1 MTTIEKLSAALLDR
15 YEIEREIG
23 AGGMANVYLARDVRH
38 DRQVAVK
45 VLRAELAAAIGA
57 ERFLLEIKV
66 TANLQ
71 HPHILPLHDSG
82 QVDEAVFYV
91 MPYVEGRSLRAL
103 LDDERQLSIDAA
115 VRIASEVA
123 SALDHAHRHGVIHR
137 DIKPENILLQ
147 DGTVLVSD
155 FGIALAIN
163 SVGGRRLT
171 ETGFSLGTP
180 SYMSPEQAMSEP
192 HIGARSDI
200 YALGCVLYEMLI
212 GEPPFTGPSSQAV
225 IARMMTEEPRSPSLQ
240 RRTIPPHVEQALLTA
255 LARLPADRFASAAQF
270 ADALQGRAGAVPAL
284 AARAGPASNAARL
297 PTRWSRLAIGAS
309 LVAAAVAGAAGAWAW
324 FRPAVGAPATPMRFA
339 LALPPSSPLAGGL
352 GSQFVL
358 SPDGY
363 TLVYAAQTAGS
374 SVLARRDA
382 GQLAPA
388 VIEGTE
394 QAALPFLSPDGK
406 WVAFFAGNELR
417 KVPIDGGPSAVIGT
431 MAQPLGASWG
441 PNNIIVLG
449 SYLGVD
455 GLSRIAS
462 SGGAPKPFT
471 RPDSANGE
479 LSQRWPLVLADGKT
493 VLYTSWGRDGLT
505 KARIGVASL
514 ETGKCTIL
522 DVAGSSPL
530 GIVGGQL
537 IFARADGALMA
548 APFDLRHA
556 KITGEAFVVV
566 EGVEIGA
573 AGASKAAL
581 SKQGAL
587 AYVTGSGASR
597 LVLVN
602 TNGAAKPLLPVPRV
616 YDSPRFS
623 PDGAR
628 VAVTVGV
635 QPPDVWVY
643 HIAAGTFT
651 RLTSEG
657 TNLRPEWT
665 PDGKE
670 IVFVSNRSGEF
681 GTWWRDADGA
691 APPEKDFESKDDAE
705 EVLVAPDGRV
715 LVYRRNQTGGTYGV
729 WFSSLKDVSAPRT
742 FVTTSSYRE
751 SMPSLSPD
759 GHWLAH
765 VSNETGASE
774 VYVRAFPGP
783 GARYPVSA
791 GGGSEPRWAP
801 DGRTLFYRSERA
813 MIAAHVSVAP
823 QFAVIGRD
831 VLFEG
836 DYLTGAGHQSYDVSR
851 DGRAF
856 LMLQRETSE
865 ELIMVLNWSTELRA
879 KMRARSST
887 SR

>member
-1 MTTIEKLSAALLDR
+1 MMTIEKLTAALLDR

-45 VLRAELAAAIGA
+45 VLRPELGAIVGA

-82 QVDEAVFYV
+82 QVDGAVFYV

-103 LDDERQLSIDAA
+103 LDEERQLSIDAA
-115 VRIASEVA
+115 VRITVEVA

-147 DGTVLVSD
+147 DHTALVSD

-163 SVGGRRLT
+163 AVGGHRLT
-171 ETGFSLGTP
+171 ETGLSLGTP

-192 HIGARSDI
+192 RVGARSDI

-212 GEPPFTGPSSQAV
+212 GEPPFTGPTAQAI

-240 RRTIPPHVEQALLTA
+240 RRTIPPNVEQALLTA
-255 LARLPADRFASAAQF
+255 LARLPADRFANAAQF
-270 ADALQGRAGAVPAL
+270 ADALQGRAGAAPAL
-284 AARAGPASNAARL
+284 VTRTGAASGAARSRIRWNRL
-297 PTRWSRLAIGAS
+297 VIGAS
-309 LVAAAVAGAAGAWAW
+309 LVASAVAGAAGAWAL
-324 FRPAVGAPATPMRFA
+324 FRPRVVAPSTPMKFA
-339 LALPPSSPLAGGL
+339 LALPPSSPLADGL

-358 SPDGY
+358 TPDGN
-363 TLVYAAQTAGS
+363 TLVYAAQAAGS
-374 SVLARRDA
+374 SVLARRGA
-382 GQLAPA
+382 GQLAPD
-388 VIEGTE
+388 VIEGTQ
-394 QAALPFLSPDGK
+394 QAALPFISPDGK
-406 WVAFFAGNELR
+406 WVAFFAGSELR
-417 KVPIDGGPSAVIGT
+417 KVPVDGGPSAVIGT

-441 PNNIIVLG
+441 PNNVIVLG

-471 RPDSANGE
+471 KPDSANGE
-479 LSQRWPLVLADGKT
+479 LSQRWPRVLADGKT

-505 KARIGVASL
+505 KAHIGVASL
-514 ETGKCTIL
+514 ETGKSTVL

-530 GIVGGQL
+530 GIVDGQL

-556 KITGEAFVVV
+556 KITGEAVAVV
-566 EGVEIGA
+566 EGVKIGA

-581 SKQGAL
+581 SAQGVL
-587 AYVTGSGASR
+587 VYLTGSGASR

-602 TNGAAKPLLPVPRV
+602 TNGTAKPLLPVPRV

-623 PDGAR
+623 PDGGR
-628 VAVTVGV
+628 VAVTVGA

-665 PDGKE
+665 PDGKQ

-691 APPEKDFESKDDAE
+691 APPEKVFESKDDAE

-729 WFSSLKDVSAPRT
+729 WFGSLTDVAAPRT
-742 FVTTSSYRE
+742 FVSTSSYRE

-765 VSNETGASE
+765 VSDETGASE

-801 DGRTLFYRSERA
+801 DGRTLYYRNERA
-813 MIAAHVSVAP
+813 MIAARISLAP
-823 QFAVIGRD
+823 QFSVTGRD

-836 DYLTGAGHQSYDVSR
+836 DYLTGASHQSYDVSR

-887 SR
+887 TR